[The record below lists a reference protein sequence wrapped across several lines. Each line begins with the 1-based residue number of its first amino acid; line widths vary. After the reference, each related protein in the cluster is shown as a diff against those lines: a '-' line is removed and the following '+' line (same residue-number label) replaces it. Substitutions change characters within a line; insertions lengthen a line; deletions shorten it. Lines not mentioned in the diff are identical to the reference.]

1 MSHTSQGE
9 SRSSTYARAS
19 AFMNEIEKYD
29 AESNILVVTH
39 GAFMNVLTRELSHRG
54 YKGKS
59 LIRPR
64 NGAIYIYEKE

>member
-1 MSHTSQGE
+1 
-9 SRSSTYARAS
+9 
-19 AFMNEIEKYD
+19 MNEIEKYD